1 MESAKIND
9 LFVIQTNS
17 KLKAKEGKK
26 EGQYPFYTSGEE
38 IKYLDTFQFNTRGL
52 IIGKGGNPNWRF
64 ANGMFSMS
72 TDCCLLTA
80 NQESVDIE
88 YVYYYL
94 CAFPTIMQRLYKGVG
109 IKHISLADIK
119 NIEIEYPPI
128 EVQRTIVSVLSFL
141 DAVIKKRQINVVKNI
156 PELLKSYYSQL
167 VDNNVWD
174 KVRISDIATEIKSGP
189 FGTQLHVSQFSD
201 KGEIY
206 VYGIDD
212 LTKKVPKTRYLS
224 IAELDKYERYLV
236 HGDDVLISIMGTVG
250 RTKVVPKDIG
260 LAINTKHLVDIT
272 LNQDLCKP
280 YFLAY
285 TLENDRKVRRQI
297 ESSKHGAV
305 MSAINMSDVKNL
317 KITLPSIK
325 VQMYFE
331 EVYHQVK
338 DIQKCMEEE
347 IQLLKEL
354 RKSLLAKYFREN
366 NLLNASFSVT
376 KKQKITSDSDI
387 DSLLTIINEGGFSN
401 LSNYDEMRSLLYY
414 YIGKEV
420 VEQYYDKKTKK
431 VKLRKIG
438 RAHV

>member
-38 IKYLDTFQFNTRGL
+38 IKYLDTFQCNTRGL

-80 NQESVDIE
+80 KQESVDIE

-285 TLENDRKVRRQI
+285 TLENDRKVRQQI

-317 KITLPSIK
+317 MITLPSIK

-347 IQLLKEL
+347 IHLLKEL

-366 NLLNASFSVT
+366 NPLNASFSVT
-376 KKQKITSDSDI
+376 KKQKMTSGSDI
-387 DSLLTIINEGGFSN
+387 DSLLTIINKGGFSN

-414 YIGKEV
+414 YIGKDV
-420 VEQYYDKKTKK
+420 VEQYYDEKTKK
-431 VKLRKIG
+431 VKLRKK
-438 RAHV
+438 

>member
-17 KLKAKEGKK
+17 KLKANEGKK
-26 EGQYPFYTSGEE
+26 VGQYPFYTSGEE
-38 IKYLDTFQFNTRGL
+38 IKYLDTFQCNTQGL

-64 ANGMFSMS
+64 AKGMFSMS

-80 NQESVDIE
+80 KQESVDIE

-212 LTKKVPKTRYLS
+212 LTKKAPKTRYLS
-224 IAELDKYERYLV
+224 TVELNKYKRYLV

-285 TLENDRKVRRQI
+285 TLENNRKVRQQI

-317 KITLPSIK
+317 MITLPSIK

-366 NLLNASFSVT
+366 NPLNASFSVT
-376 KKQKITSDSDI
+376 KKQKITSGSDI
-387 DSLLTIINEGGFSN
+387 DSLLTIINKGGFSN

-431 VKLRKIG
+431 VKLRKK
-438 RAHV
+438 

>member
-9 LFVIQTNS
+9 LFFIQTNS
-17 KLKAKEGKK
+17 KLKSKEGKK
-26 EGQYPFYTSGEE
+26 VGQYPFYTSGEE

-80 NQESVDIE
+80 KQESVDIE

-94 CAFPTIMQRLYKGVG
+94 CAIPIVMQRLYKGVG

-141 DAVIKKRQINVVKNI
+141 EAIIKKRQISVVKNI

-189 FGTQLHVSQFSD
+189 FGTQLHVSQFRD

-212 LTKKVPKTRYLS
+212 LTKKAPKTRYLS
-224 IAELDKYERYLV
+224 IVELNKYKRYRV
-236 HGDDVLISIMGTVG
+236 NGDDVLISIMGTVG

-272 LNQDLCKP
+272 LNQELCKP

-285 TLENDRKVRRQI
+285 TLENDRKVKRQI

-317 KITLPSIK
+317 MITLPSIK

-366 NLLNASFSVT
+366 NPLNASFSVT

-414 YIGKEV
+414 YIGKDV

-431 VKLRKIG
+431 VELRKK
-438 RAHV
+438 

>member
-38 IKYLDTFQFNTRGL
+38 IKYLDTFQCNTRGL

-80 NQESVDIE
+80 KQESVDIE

-189 FGTQLHVSQFSD
+189 FGTQLHVSQFRD

-212 LTKKVPKTRYLS
+212 LTKNVPKTRYLS

-431 VKLRKIG
+431 VKLRKK
-438 RAHV
+438 

>member
-9 LFVIQTNS
+9 LFDIQTNS
-17 KLKAKEGKK
+17 KLKANEGKRV
-26 EGQYPFYTSGEE
+26 GQYSFYTSGEE
-38 IKYLDTFQFNTRGL
+38 IKYLDTFQFNTQGL

-64 ANGMFSMS
+64 AKGMFSMS

-80 NQESVDIE
+80 KQESVDIE

-141 DAVIKKRQINVVKNI
+141 DAVIKKRQVNVVKNI
-156 PELLKSYYSQL
+156 PELLKSYYLQL

-212 LTKKVPKTRYLS
+212 LTKKDPKNRYLS
-224 IAELDKYERYLV
+224 IVELDKYKRYLV

-285 TLENDRKVRRQI
+285 TLENDCKVRRQI

-431 VKLRKIG
+431 VKLRKK
-438 RAHV
+438 

>member
-17 KLKAKEGKK
+17 KLKANEGKK
-26 EGQYPFYTSGEE
+26 VGQYPFYTSGEE
-38 IKYLDTFQFNTRGL
+38 IKYLDTFQCNTQGL

-64 ANGMFSMS
+64 AKGMFSMS

-80 NQESVDIE
+80 KQESVDIE

-141 DAVIKKRQINVVKNI
+141 DAVIKKRQINVVNNI

-189 FGTQLHVSQFSD
+189 FGTQLHVSQFRD

-431 VKLRKIG
+431 VKLRKK
-438 RAHV
+438 

>member
-26 EGQYPFYTSGEE
+26 EGQYPFFTSGEE
-38 IKYLDTFQFNTRGL
+38 IKYLDTFQCNTQGL

-64 ANGMFSMS
+64 AKGMFSMS

-80 NQESVDIE
+80 KQESVDIE

-212 LTKKVPKTRYLS
+212 LTKKAPKTRYLS
-224 IAELDKYERYLV
+224 IVELDKYKRYLV

-272 LNQDLCKP
+272 LNQELCKP

-317 KITLPSIK
+317 MITLPSIK

-366 NLLNASFSVT
+366 NPLNASFSVT
-376 KKQKITSDSDI
+376 KKQKITSGSDI
-387 DSLLTIINEGGFSN
+387 DSLLTIINKGGFSN

-431 VKLRKIG
+431 VKLRKK
-438 RAHV
+438 

>member
-38 IKYLDTFQFNTRGL
+38 IKYLDTFQCNTRGL

-64 ANGMFSMS
+64 AKGMFSMS

-80 NQESVDIE
+80 KQESVDIE

-109 IKHISLADIK
+109 IKHISLSDIK

-141 DAVIKKRQINVVKNI
+141 DAVIKKRQISVVKNI

-174 KVRISDIATEIKSGP
+174 KVRISDILVKIKSGP

-224 IAELDKYERYLV
+224 IAELDKYERYQV
-236 HGDDVLISIMGTVG
+236 NGDDVLISIMGTVG

-285 TLENDRKVRRQI
+285 TLENDRKVKRQI

-366 NLLNASFSVT
+366 NPLNASFSVT
-376 KKQKITSDSDI
+376 KKTKITSDSDI

-414 YIGKEV
+414 YIGKDV

-431 VKLRKIG
+431 VKLRKK
-438 RAHV
+438 

>member
-38 IKYLDTFQFNTRGL
+38 IKYLDTFQCNTRGL

-64 ANGMFSMS
+64 AKGMFSMS

-80 NQESVDIE
+80 KQESVDIE

-189 FGTQLHVSQFSD
+189 FGTQLHVSQFRD

-212 LTKKVPKTRYLS
+212 LTKKTPKTRYLS
-224 IAELDKYERYLV
+224 IAELDKYKRYLV

-285 TLENDRKVRRQI
+285 TLENDCKVRRQI

-366 NLLNASFSVT
+366 NPLNASFSVT
-376 KKQKITSDSDI
+376 KKQKITSGSDI
-387 DSLLTIINEGGFSN
+387 DSLLTIINKGGFSN

-414 YIGKEV
+414 YIGKDV

-431 VKLRKIG
+431 VKLRKK
-438 RAHV
+438 

>member
-38 IKYLDTFQFNTRGL
+38 IKYLDTFQCNTRGL

-80 NQESVDIE
+80 KQESVDIE

-189 FGTQLHVSQFSD
+189 FGTQLHVSQFRD

-212 LTKKVPKTRYLS
+212 LTKKAPKTRYLS
-224 IAELDKYERYLV
+224 TVELNKYKRYLV

-285 TLENDRKVRRQI
+285 TLENNRKVRQQI

-317 KITLPSIK
+317 MITLPSIK

-366 NLLNASFSVT
+366 NPLNASFSVT

-431 VKLRKIG
+431 VKLRKK
-438 RAHV
+438 

>member
-1 MESAKIND
+1 MESVKIND
-9 LFVIQTNS
+9 LFDIQTNS
-17 KLKAKEGKK
+17 KLKANEGKK
-26 EGQYPFYTSGEE
+26 VGQYSFYTSGEE
-38 IKYLDTFQFNTRGL
+38 IKYLDTFQFNTQGL

-64 ANGMFSMS
+64 VKGMFSMS

-80 NQESVDIE
+80 KQESVDIE

-189 FGTQLHVSQFSD
+189 FGTQLHVSQFRD

-338 DIQKCMEEE
+338 DIQKSMEEE

-366 NLLNASFSVT
+366 NPLNAFFSVT

-431 VKLRKIG
+431 VKLRKK
-438 RAHV
+438 

>member
-38 IKYLDTFQFNTRGL
+38 IKYLDTFQCNTRGL

-80 NQESVDIE
+80 NQEFVDIE

-174 KVRISDIATEIKSGP
+174 IVRISDIATEIKSGP
-189 FGTQLHVSQFSD
+189 FGTQLHVSQFRD

-431 VKLRKIG
+431 VKLRKK
-438 RAHV
+438 

>member
-431 VKLRKIG
+431 VKLRKK
-438 RAHV
+438 

>member
-17 KLKAKEGKK
+17 KLKANEGKK
-26 EGQYPFYTSGEE
+26 VGQYPFYTSGEE
-38 IKYLDTFQFNTRGL
+38 IKYLDTFQCNTHGL

-64 ANGMFSMS
+64 AKGMFSMS

-80 NQESVDIE
+80 KQESVDIE

-189 FGTQLHVSQFSD
+189 FGTQLHVSQFRD

-212 LTKKVPKTRYLS
+212 LTKKAPKTRYLS
-224 IAELDKYERYLV
+224 TVELNKYKRYLV

-285 TLENDRKVRRQI
+285 TLENNRKVRQQI

-317 KITLPSIK
+317 MITLPSIK

-366 NLLNASFSVT
+366 NPLNASFSVT
-376 KKQKITSDSDI
+376 KKQKITSGSDI

-401 LSNYDEMRSLLYY
+401 LSNYDEMRRLLYY
-414 YIGKEV
+414 YIGKDV

-431 VKLRKIG
+431 VKLRKK
-438 RAHV
+438 

>member
-38 IKYLDTFQFNTRGL
+38 IKYLDTFQCNTRGL

-80 NQESVDIE
+80 KQESVDIE

-201 KGEIY
+201 KGDIY

-212 LTKKVPKTRYLS
+212 LTKKAPKTRYLS
-224 IAELDKYERYLV
+224 IVELDKYKRYLV

-250 RTKVVPKDIG
+250 RTKVVPKNIG

-317 KITLPSIK
+317 MITLPSIK

-366 NLLNASFSVT
+366 NPLNASFSVT
-376 KKQKITSDSDI
+376 KKQKITSGSDI
-387 DSLLTIINEGGFSN
+387 DSLLTIINKGGFSH

-431 VKLRKIG
+431 VKLRKK
-438 RAHV
+438 

>member
-80 NQESVDIE
+80 NQEFVDIE

-94 CAFPTIMQRLYKGVG
+94 CAFSTIMQRLYKGVG

-156 PELLKSYYSQL
+156 PELLKSYYLQF

-338 DIQKCMEEE
+338 VIQKCMEEE

-366 NLLNASFSVT
+366 NPLNASFSVT

-431 VKLRKIG
+431 VKLRKK
-438 RAHV
+438 

>member
-17 KLKAKEGKK
+17 KLKANEGKK

-38 IKYLDTFQFNTRGL
+38 IKYLDTFQCNTQGL

-64 ANGMFSMS
+64 AKGMFSMS

-80 NQESVDIE
+80 KQESVDIE

-128 EVQRTIVSVLSFL
+128 EVQRTIASVLSFL

-189 FGTQLHVSQFSD
+189 FGTQLHVSQFRD

-285 TLENDRKVRRQI
+285 TLENDRKVKRQI

-317 KITLPSIK
+317 MITLPSIK

-338 DIQKCMEEE
+338 DTQKCMEEE

-376 KKQKITSDSDI
+376 KKQKITSGSDI

-431 VKLRKIG
+431 VKLRKK
-438 RAHV
+438 

>member
-17 KLKAKEGKK
+17 KLKANEGKK
-26 EGQYPFYTSGEE
+26 VGQYPFYTSGEE

-64 ANGMFSMS
+64 AKGMFSMS

-80 NQESVDIE
+80 KQESVDIE

-189 FGTQLHVSQFSD
+189 FGTQLHVSQFRD

-431 VKLRKIG
+431 VKLRKK
-438 RAHV
+438 

>member
-38 IKYLDTFQFNTRGL
+38 IKYLDTFQLNTRGL

-80 NQESVDIE
+80 NQEFVDIE

-285 TLENDRKVRRQI
+285 ILENDRKVRRQI

-338 DIQKCMEEE
+338 VIQKCMEEE

-366 NLLNASFSVT
+366 NPLNASFSVT

-431 VKLRKIG
+431 VKLRKK
-438 RAHV
+438 

>member
-38 IKYLDTFQFNTRGL
+38 IKYLDTFQCNTRGL

-80 NQESVDIE
+80 NQEFVDIE

-189 FGTQLHVSQFSD
+189 FGTQLHVSQFRD

-212 LTKKVPKTRYLS
+212 LTKKAPKTRYLS
-224 IAELDKYERYLV
+224 TVELNKYKRYLV

-285 TLENDRKVRRQI
+285 TLENNRKVRQQI

-338 DIQKCMEEE
+338 VIQKCMEEE

-366 NLLNASFSVT
+366 NPLNASFSVT
-376 KKQKITSDSDI
+376 KKQKITSGSDI

-401 LSNYDEMRSLLYY
+401 LSNYDEMRRLLYY
-414 YIGKEV
+414 YIGKDV

-431 VKLRKIG
+431 VKLRKK
-438 RAHV
+438 

>member
-9 LFVIQTNS
+9 LFDIQTNS
-17 KLKAKEGKK
+17 KLKANEGKK
-26 EGQYPFYTSGEE
+26 VGQYSFYTSGEE
-38 IKYLDTFQFNTRGL
+38 IKYLDTFQFNTQGL

-64 ANGMFSMS
+64 AKGMFSMS

-80 NQESVDIE
+80 KQESVDIE

-141 DAVIKKRQINVVKNI
+141 DAVIKKRQISVVKNI

-174 KVRISDIATEIKSGP
+174 KVRISDILVKIKSGP

-285 TLENDRKVRRQI
+285 TLENDRKVKRQI

-414 YIGKEV
+414 YIRKDV

-431 VKLRKIG
+431 VKLRKK
-438 RAHV
+438 

>member
-174 KVRISDIATEIKSGP
+174 KVIISDIATEIKSGP

-420 VEQYYDKKTKK
+420 VEQYYDQKTKK
-431 VKLRKIG
+431 VKLRKK
-438 RAHV
+438 

>member
-17 KLKAKEGKK
+17 KLKANEGKK
-26 EGQYPFYTSGEE
+26 VGQYPFYTSGEE
-38 IKYLDTFQFNTRGL
+38 IKYLDTFQCNTQGL

-64 ANGMFSMS
+64 AKGMFSMS

-80 NQESVDIE
+80 KQESVDIE

-201 KGEIY
+201 KGDIY

-212 LTKKVPKTRYLS
+212 LTKKAPKTRYLS
-224 IAELDKYERYLV
+224 IVELDKYKRYLV

-317 KITLPSIK
+317 MITLPSIK

-366 NLLNASFSVT
+366 NPLNASFSVT
-376 KKQKITSDSDI
+376 KKQKITSGSDI
-387 DSLLTIINEGGFSN
+387 DSLLTIINKGGFSN

-431 VKLRKIG
+431 VKLRKK
-438 RAHV
+438 

>member
-38 IKYLDTFQFNTRGL
+38 IKYLDTFQCNTRGL

-80 NQESVDIE
+80 NQEFVDIE

-189 FGTQLHVSQFSD
+189 FGTQLHVSQFRD

-212 LTKKVPKTRYLS
+212 LTKKAPKTRYLS
-224 IAELDKYERYLV
+224 TVELNKYKRYLV

-285 TLENDRKVRRQI
+285 TLENNRKVRQQI

-317 KITLPSIK
+317 MITLPSIK

-366 NLLNASFSVT
+366 NPLNASFSVT
-376 KKQKITSDSDI
+376 KKQKITSGSDI

-414 YIGKEV
+414 YIGKDV

-431 VKLRKIG
+431 VKLRKK
-438 RAHV
+438 

>member
-9 LFVIQTNS
+9 LFDIQTNS
-17 KLKAKEGKK
+17 KLKANEGKK
-26 EGQYPFYTSGEE
+26 VGQYSFYTSGEE
-38 IKYLDTFQFNTRGL
+38 IKYLDTFQFNTQGL

-64 ANGMFSMS
+64 AKGMFSMS

-80 NQESVDIE
+80 KQESVDIE

-156 PELLKSYYSQL
+156 PELLKSYYLQL

-317 KITLPSIK
+317 MITLPSIK

-354 RKSLLAKYFREN
+354 RKSLLTKYFREN

-431 VKLRKIG
+431 VKLRKK
-438 RAHV
+438 

>member
-38 IKYLDTFQFNTRGL
+38 IKYLDTFQCNTRGL

-80 NQESVDIE
+80 KQESVDIE

-189 FGTQLHVSQFSD
+189 FGTQLHVSQFRD

-212 LTKKVPKTRYLS
+212 LTKKAPKTRYLS
-224 IAELDKYERYLV
+224 TVELNKYKRYLV

-285 TLENDRKVRRQI
+285 TLENNRKVRQQI

-317 KITLPSIK
+317 MITLPSIK

-366 NLLNASFSVT
+366 NPLNASFSVT
-376 KKQKITSDSDI
+376 KKQKKTSDSDI

-431 VKLRKIG
+431 VKLRKK
-438 RAHV
+438 

>member
-17 KLKAKEGKK
+17 KLKANEGKK
-26 EGQYPFYTSGEE
+26 VGQYPFYTSGEE
-38 IKYLDTFQFNTRGL
+38 IKYLDTFQCNTQGL

-64 ANGMFSMS
+64 AKGMFSMS

-80 NQESVDIE
+80 KQESVDIE

-189 FGTQLHVSQFSD
+189 FGTQLHVSQFRD

-331 EVYHQVK
+331 EVYHQIK

-431 VKLRKIG
+431 VKLRKK
-438 RAHV
+438 

>member
-174 KVRISDIATEIKSGP
+174 KVIISDIATEIKSGP

-431 VKLRKIG
+431 VKLRKK
-438 RAHV
+438 

>member
-38 IKYLDTFQFNTRGL
+38 IKYLDTFQCNTRGL

-80 NQESVDIE
+80 KQESVDIE

-201 KGEIY
+201 KGDIY

-212 LTKKVPKTRYLS
+212 LTKKAPKTRYLS
-224 IAELDKYERYLV
+224 IVELDKYKRYLV

-317 KITLPSIK
+317 MITLPSIK

-366 NLLNASFSVT
+366 NPLNASFSVT

-387 DSLLTIINEGGFSN
+387 DSLLTIINKGGFSN

-431 VKLRKIG
+431 VKLRKK
-438 RAHV
+438 

>member
-38 IKYLDTFQFNTRGL
+38 IKYLDTFQCNTRGL

-80 NQESVDIE
+80 NQEFVDIE

-156 PELLKSYYSQL
+156 PELLKSYYLQL

-189 FGTQLHVSQFSD
+189 FGTQLHVSQFRD

-212 LTKKVPKTRYLS
+212 LTKKAPKTRYLS
-224 IAELDKYERYLV
+224 TVELNKYKRYLV

-338 DIQKCMEEE
+338 VIQKCMEEE

-366 NLLNASFSVT
+366 NPLNASFSVT

-431 VKLRKIG
+431 VKLRKK
-438 RAHV
+438 

>member
-9 LFVIQTNS
+9 LFDIQTNS
-17 KLKAKEGKK
+17 KLKANEGKK
-26 EGQYPFYTSGEE
+26 VGQYPFYTSGEE
-38 IKYLDTFQFNTRGL
+38 IKYLDTFQFNTQGL

-64 ANGMFSMS
+64 AKGMFSMS

-80 NQESVDIE
+80 KQESVDIE

-167 VDNNVWD
+167 VNNNVWD

-212 LTKKVPKTRYLS
+212 LTKKDPKNRYLS
-224 IAELDKYERYLV
+224 IVELDKYKRYLV

-305 MSAINMSDVKNL
+305 MSAINMADVKNL
-317 KITLPSIK
+317 MITLPSIK

-366 NLLNASFSVT
+366 NPLNASFSVT

-414 YIGKEV
+414 YIGKDV

-431 VKLRKIG
+431 VKLRKK
-438 RAHV
+438 

>member
-17 KLKAKEGKK
+17 KLKANEGKK
-26 EGQYPFYTSGEE
+26 VGQYPFYTSGEE
-38 IKYLDTFQFNTRGL
+38 IKYLDTFQCNTQGL

-64 ANGMFSMS
+64 AKGMFSMS

-80 NQESVDIE
+80 KQESVDIE

-189 FGTQLHVSQFSD
+189 FGTQLHVSQFRD

-387 DSLLTIINEGGFSN
+387 DSLLTIINEGGYSN

-431 VKLRKIG
+431 VKLRKK
-438 RAHV
+438 

>member
-9 LFVIQTNS
+9 LFDIQTNS
-17 KLKAKEGKK
+17 KLKANEGKK
-26 EGQYPFYTSGEE
+26 VGQYPFYTSGEE

-80 NQESVDIE
+80 KQESVDIE

-94 CAFPTIMQRLYKGVG
+94 CAIPIVMQRLYKGVG

-141 DAVIKKRQINVVKNI
+141 DGIIKKRQISVVKNI

-189 FGTQLHVSQFSD
+189 FGTQLHVSQFRD

-212 LTKKVPKTRYLS
+212 LTKKAPKTRYLS
-224 IAELDKYERYLV
+224 IVELDKYKRYLV
-236 HGDDVLISIMGTVG
+236 HGDDVLISMMGTVG

-272 LNQDLCKP
+272 LNQELCKP

-285 TLENDRKVRRQI
+285 TLENDRKVKRQI

-331 EVYHQVK
+331 EVYHLVK

-366 NLLNASFSVT
+366 NPLNASFSVT
-376 KKQKITSDSDI
+376 KKQKITSGSDI

-414 YIGKEV
+414 YIGKDV

-431 VKLRKIG
+431 VKLRKK
-438 RAHV
+438 

>member
-17 KLKAKEGKK
+17 KLKANEGKK
-26 EGQYPFYTSGEE
+26 VGQYPFYTSGEE
-38 IKYLDTFQFNTRGL
+38 IKYLDTFQCNTQGL

-64 ANGMFSMS
+64 AKGMFSMS

-80 NQESVDIE
+80 KQESVDIE

-109 IKHISLADIK
+109 IKHISLSDIK

-141 DAVIKKRQINVVKNI
+141 DAVIKKRQISVVKNI

-189 FGTQLHVSQFSD
+189 FGTQLHVSQFRD

-224 IAELDKYERYLV
+224 IAELDKYARYLV

-338 DIQKCMEEE
+338 VIQKCMEEE

-366 NLLNASFSVT
+366 NPLNASFSVT

-431 VKLRKIG
+431 VKLRKK
-438 RAHV
+438 

>member
-17 KLKAKEGKK
+17 KLKANEGKK
-26 EGQYPFYTSGEE
+26 VGQYPFYTSGEE

-80 NQESVDIE
+80 KQESVDIE

-94 CAFPTIMQRLYKGVG
+94 CAIPIVMQRLYKGVG

-119 NIEIEYPPI
+119 NIKIEYPPI

-141 DAVIKKRQINVVKNI
+141 DAIIKKRQISVVKNI

-174 KVRISDIATEIKSGP
+174 KVRISDIANEIKSGP
-189 FGTQLHVSQFSD
+189 FGTQLHVSQFRD

-212 LTKKVPKTRYLS
+212 LTKKAPKTRYLS
-224 IAELDKYERYLV
+224 IVELNKYKRYRV
-236 HGDDVLISIMGTVG
+236 NGDDVLISIMGTVG

-272 LNQDLCKP
+272 LNQELCKP

-285 TLENDRKVRRQI
+285 TLENDRKVKRQI

-366 NLLNASFSVT
+366 NPLNASFSVT
-376 KKQKITSDSDI
+376 KKQKITSGSDI
-387 DSLLTIINEGGFSN
+387 DSLLTIINKGGFSN

-414 YIGKEV
+414 YIGKDV

-431 VKLRKIG
+431 VKLRKK
-438 RAHV
+438 

>member
-38 IKYLDTFQFNTRGL
+38 IKYLDTFQCNTRGL

-64 ANGMFSMS
+64 AKGMFSMS

-80 NQESVDIE
+80 KQESVDIE

-141 DAVIKKRQINVVKNI
+141 DAIIKKRQISVVKNI

-174 KVRISDIATEIKSGP
+174 KVRISDILVKIKSGP

-366 NLLNASFSVT
+366 NPLNASFSVT

-414 YIGKEV
+414 YIGKDV

-431 VKLRKIG
+431 VKLRKK
-438 RAHV
+438 

>member
-17 KLKAKEGKK
+17 KLKANEGKK
-26 EGQYPFYTSGEE
+26 VGQYPFYTSGEE
-38 IKYLDTFQFNTRGL
+38 IKYLDTFQFNTQGL
-52 IIGKGGNPNWRF
+52 IVGKGGNPNWRF

-80 NQESVDIE
+80 KQESVDIE

-94 CAFPTIMQRLYKGVG
+94 CAIPVVMQRLYKGVG

-141 DAVIKKRQINVVKNI
+141 DAIIKKRQISVVKNI

-174 KVRISDIATEIKSGP
+174 KVRISDIANEIKSGP

-212 LTKKVPKTRYLS
+212 LTKKAPKTRFLS
-224 IAELDKYERYLV
+224 IVELDKYKRYRV
-236 HGDDVLISIMGTVG
+236 NGDDVLISIMGTVG

-285 TLENDRKVRRQI
+285 TLENDRKVKRQI

-305 MSAINMSDVKNL
+305 MSAINMSDVKKL

-366 NLLNASFSVT
+366 NPLNTSFSVT
-376 KKQKITSDSDI
+376 KKQKITSGSDI

-414 YIGKEV
+414 YIGKDV

-431 VKLRKIG
+431 VKLRKK
-438 RAHV
+438 

>member
-80 NQESVDIE
+80 NQEFVDIE

-212 LTKKVPKTRYLS
+212 LTKKDPKNRYLS
-224 IAELDKYERYLV
+224 IVELDKYKRYLV

-285 TLENDRKVRRQI
+285 TLENDRKVRQQI

-317 KITLPSIK
+317 MITLPSIK

-366 NLLNASFSVT
+366 NPLNASFSVT
-376 KKQKITSDSDI
+376 KKQKITSGSDI
-387 DSLLTIINEGGFSN
+387 DSLLTIINKGGFSN

-431 VKLRKIG
+431 VKLRKK
-438 RAHV
+438 